1 MSLKN
6 TAFSV
11 AWRAVSE
18 RMKKTGLEGYI
29 SEEFE
34 QQRRANL

>member
-1 MSLKN
+1 LSLKN

-18 RMKKTGLEGYI
+18 RVKKTGLAG
-29 SEEFE
+29 
-34 QQRRANL
+34 